1 MYLYGINGYLLF
13 ADKDK
18 SHKYLGEK
26 PLRTSLALASVCLK
40 TVVHCDALEDKVM
53 HRMSTFPPLRSLKLL
68 RTGST

>member
-26 PLRTSLALASVCLK
+26 ATSNLAGFGKCLLENSG
-40 TVVHCDALEDKVM
+40 AL
-53 HRMSTFPPLRSLKLL
+53 
-68 RTGST
+68 